1 MHVRIRIFVGMHLPS
16 VKSLFILLIF
26 FSSAGRSQTLGGN
39 ATFGFLKLPAAPQLT
54 ALGTVNTSVPS
65 GDISMAAHNPALLR
79 DRMHGQMLAS
89 FNLFFA
95 GVKQLNTMMGFTH
108 ARSRTNFSA
117 GIHYMQYGE
126 GVQTDAAGNIL
137 GNFRAHDNAISV
149 SASRKYLEKWYYG
162 ATLKFVNSSY
172 GMYSSRGLLMDV
184 GINYH
189 DSARAL
195 QVGFLARNMGLQLKT
210 YGGAGED
217 MPFDLQLGIT
227 KRLAHAPIQFS
238 LTAHRL
244 HQFDILYRD
253 TTYNIDNF
261 GNAGKAGL
269 ADRIFRH
276 FVFAVQGFVGD
287 KVELTLGYNFLR
299 RSELGITN
307 AANGMAGFSMG
318 AGVMLKRMQVRY
330 ARSVYVNGL
339 AYDQFGLNIELL
351 KK

>member
-1 MHVRIRIFVGMHLPS
+1 
-16 VKSLFILLIF
+16 
-26 FSSAGRSQTLGGN
+26 
-39 ATFGFLKLPAAPQLT
+39 
-54 ALGTVNTSVPS
+54 
-65 GDISMAAHNPALLR
+65 
-79 DRMHGQMLAS
+79 
-89 FNLFFA
+89 
-95 GVKQLNTMMGFTH
+95 
-108 ARSRTNFSA
+108 
-117 GIHYMQYGE
+117 
-126 GVQTDAAGNIL
+126 
-137 GNFRAHDNAISV
+137 
-149 SASRKYLEKWYYG
+149 
-162 ATLKFVNSSY
+162 
-172 GMYSSRGLLMDV
+172 
-184 GINYH
+184 
-189 DSARAL
+189 
-195 QVGFLARNMGLQLKT
+195 
-210 YGGAGED
+210 

-253 TTYNIDNF
+253 TTNNIDNF